1 MSSSYRIAGIDVHKK
16 MLAVVVTDVAAPSDW
31 EWERRTF
38 GTLDSE
44 LRALAGWLTE
54 REVCEAVMESTA
66 QYWMPV
72 WRALE
77 GQCELHL
84 AHAQSNR
91 APQGRKR
98 DFADAERLVRR
109 YVAGELILSFVPA
122 AEQRLWRTA
131 TRARHQLTCD
141 RVRLQNQLEALLE
154 DAQIKLSSCVS
165 DLLGL
170 SSRRMLQALAQ
181 GESDPASLV
190 ALAAPG
196 LHATPEQLQD
206 ALQSA
211 PGMSDLHR
219 QLLRLLLERL
229 QLIEQQREML
239 SLTIAQA
246 LQEHSA
252 AMARLIEIPG
262 FGVNSAQQIIAEVGP
277 QAATFAS
284 AAQLASWAGVCPGR
298 HESAGVSAS
307 NRCPKGNR
315 TMRRVLTEVALAAV
329 KTKGCVFQSL
339 YRRLVVRL
347 GHAKAIWAVAHRLCR
362 LVWKIQHQNA
372 NYQERSACPNTLVAK
387 QRTRRLIRQLQALGY
402 HVRLTPAAPSEQAG

>member
-1 MSSSYRIAGIDVHKK
+1 MPSSYRVAGIDVHKR
-16 MLAVVVTDVAAPSDW
+16 MLAVVVTDVTATGEW
-31 EWERRTF
+31 EWEQRSF

-44 LRALAGWLTE
+44 LRQLAEWLSE
-54 REVCEAVMESTA
+54 REVREAVMESTA

-77 GQCELHL
+77 AQCQLHL

-91 APQGRKR
+91 AAQGRKR
-98 DFADAERLVRR
+98 DFADAQRLVRR
-109 YVAGELILSFVPA
+109 LVAGELILSFVPS
-122 AEQRLWRTA
+122 AEQRLWRTV
-131 TRARHQLTCD
+131 TRARHQLTCE
-141 RVRLQNQLEALLE
+141 RVRLQNQLESLLE

-170 SSRRMLQALAQ
+170 SSRRMLEAVAEGETNPAVLA
-181 GESDPASLV
+181 

-196 LHATPEQLQD
+196 LRATPQQLAD
-206 ALQSA
+206 ALQGARRLSHV
-211 PGMSDLHR
+211 HR

-229 QLIEQQREML
+229 QLIEQHREIL
-239 SLTIAQA
+239 HKTVAQA
-246 LQEHSA
+246 LQEHSEA
-252 AMARLIEIPG
+252 VARLIEIPG
-262 FGVNSAQQIIAEVGP
+262 FGVNSAQQILAEVGP

-298 HESAGVSAS
+298 NESAGISTS
-307 NRCPKGNR
+307 DRCRKGNR
-315 TMRRVLTEVALAAV
+315 TMRRVLTEVALAAI
-329 KTKGCVFQSL
+329 KTNGCSFQSL

-362 LVWKIQHQNA
+362 LVWKILHQGA
-372 NYQERSACPNTLVAK
+372 NYQERSVCPNTLVAK

-402 HVRLTPAAPSEQAG
+402 SVQLSPITPVQPS

>member
-1 MSSSYRIAGIDVHKK
+1 MSSNYRVAGIDIHKR
-16 MLAVVVTDVAAPSDW
+16 MLAVVVADVAAPGEW
-31 EWERRTF
+31 EWERRIF

-44 LRALAGWLTE
+44 LRALADWLAE
-54 REVCEAVMESTA
+54 REVRELVMESTA

-131 TRARHQLTCD
+131 TRARYQLTCD

-154 DAQIKLSSCVS
+154 DAQIKLSSCLS

-170 SSRRMLQALAQ
+170 SSRRILQALGQ
-181 GESDPASLV
+181 GESDPAVL
-190 ALAAPG
+190 ATLAAPG

-206 ALQSA
+206 ALKSA
-211 PGMSDLHR
+211 AHMSDLHR
-219 QLLRLLLERL
+219 QLLRLSLQRL
-229 QLIEQQREML
+229 QLVEQQREIL
-239 SLTIAQA
+239 NQTIAQA
-246 LQEHSA
+246 LHPHSDA
-252 AMARLIEIPG
+252 LARLIEIPG

-277 QAATFAS
+277 AAATFAS
-284 AAQLASWAGVCPGR
+284 AAHLASWAGVCPGR
-298 HESAGVSAS
+298 NESAGVSTS

-329 KTKGCVFQSL
+329 KTKGCAFQFL
-339 YRRLVVRL
+339 YRRLVIRL
-347 GHAKAIWAVAHRLCR
+347 GHAKAIWAVAHRLCQ
-362 LVWKIQHQNA
+362 LVWKILRQGVR
-372 NYQERSACPNTLVAK
+372 YQERSSCPNTLVAK

-402 HVRLTPAAPSEQAG
+402 QVQLTPVTPERPC

>member
-1 MSSSYRIAGIDVHKK
+1 MPSEYRVAGIDVHKK
-16 MLAVVVTDVAAPSDW
+16 MLAVVITDVAAAGDW
-31 EWERRTF
+31 EWDRCTF
-38 GTLDSE
+38 GTLDSD
-44 LRALAGWLTE
+44 LRALGAWLAE
-54 REVCEAVMESTA
+54 RDVREVVMESTA

-77 GQCELHL
+77 RQCELHL

-109 YVAGELILSFVPA
+109 YVAGELILSFVPD

-154 DAQIKLSSCVS
+154 DAQIKLSGCVS

-170 SSRRMLQALAQ
+170 SSRRILHALAL
-181 GESDPASLV
+181 GERDPAGL
-190 ALAAPG
+190 ATLAAPG

-206 ALQSA
+206 ALHNA
-211 PGMSDLHR
+211 RHLGDLHR

-229 QLIEQQREML
+229 QLLEQQREIL
-239 SLTIAQA
+239 SQTIAQA
-246 LQEHSA
+246 LHQHAEA
-252 AMARLIEIPG
+252 LARLIEIPG

-277 QAATFAS
+277 QATTFSS

-298 HESAGVSAS
+298 NESAGVSTS

-315 TMRRVLTEVALAAV
+315 TMRRVLTELALAAV
-329 KTKGCVFQSL
+329 KTKGCLFQSL
-339 YRRLVVRL
+339 YRRLLIRL

-362 LVWKIQHQNA
+362 LVWKILHDGA
-372 NYQERSACPNTLVAK
+372 SYQERSACPNTLVAK
-387 QRTRRLIRQLQALGY
+387 QRTRRLIRQLKALGY
-402 HVRLTPAAPSEQAG
+402 HVQLTPVAP

>member
-1 MSSSYRIAGIDVHKK
+1 MSSEYRIAGIDVHKK
-16 MLAVVVTDVAAPSDW
+16 MLAVVITNVAAAGDW

-44 LRALAGWLTE
+44 LHALAAWLAE
-54 REVCEAVMESTA
+54 RGVHEVAMESTA
-66 QYWMPV
+66 QYWVPI

-109 YVAGELILSFVPA
+109 YVAGELVLSFVPD

-131 TRARHQLTCD
+131 ARARHQLTCD

-170 SSRRMLQALAQ
+170 SSRRILQALAQ
-181 GESDPASLV
+181 GESQPASLA

-196 LHATPEQLQD
+196 LRATPEQLQD
-206 ALQSA
+206 ALQAAIHLSA
-211 PGMSDLHR
+211 LHR
-219 QLLRLLLERL
+219 QLLRLSLDRL
-229 QLIEQQREML
+229 QLVEQQREIL
-239 SLTIAQA
+239 SQTIAQA
-246 LQEHSA
+246 LQKHSEA
-252 AMARLIEIPG
+252 VARLVEIPG
-262 FGVNSAQQIIAEVGP
+262 FGINSAQQIIAEVGP
-277 QAATFAS
+277 QAAAFPS
-284 AAQLASWAGVCPGR
+284 AAQMASWAGVCPGR
-298 HESAGVSAS
+298 NESAGVSTS
-307 NRCPKGNR
+307 NRCPKGSR

-329 KTKGCVFQSL
+329 KTKDCLFQSL
-339 YRRLVVRL
+339 YRRLVIRL

-362 LVWKIQHQNA
+362 LVWKILHEGA
-372 NYQERSACPNTLVAK
+372 SYQERSACPNTRIAK
-387 QRTRRLIRQLQALGY
+387 QRTRRLIRQLQSLGY
-402 HVRLTPAAPSEQAG
+402 HVQLTPISPQ

>member
-1 MSSSYRIAGIDVHKK
+1 MPFSYRVVGIDVHKK
-16 MLAVVVTDVAAPSDW
+16 MLAVVVSDVAAAGEW

-44 LRALAGWLTE
+44 LRQLAEWLAE
-54 REVCEAVMESTA
+54 REVREAVMESTA

-77 GQCELHL
+77 TQCQMHL

-91 APQGRKR
+91 APCGRKR

-109 YVAGELILSFVPA
+109 LVAGELILSFVPDA
-122 AEQRLWRTA
+122 QQRLWRTA
-131 TRARHQLTCD
+131 TRARHQLTSE

-170 SSRRMLQALAQ
+170 SSRRMIGAIAE
-181 GESDPASLV
+181 GETDPAVLA

-196 LHATPEQLQD
+196 LRATPEQLID
-206 ALQSA
+206 ALHGARHMSA
-211 PGMSDLHR
+211 VHR
-219 QLLRLLLERL
+219 QLLGLLLERL
-229 QLIEQQREML
+229 QLVDRQREIL
-239 SLTIAQA
+239 NQTIAQA
-246 LQEHSA
+246 LLEHSEA
-252 AMARLIEIPG
+252 VARLTEIPG
-262 FGVNSAQQIIAEVGP
+262 FGVNSAQQIVAEVGP
-277 QAATFAS
+277 QAAPFDS

-298 HESAGVSAS
+298 NESAGVSS
-307 NRCPKGNR
+307 SDRCPKGNR
-315 TMRRVLTEVALAAV
+315 TMRRVLCEVALAAV
-329 KTKGCVFQSL
+329 KTKGCLFQSL
-339 YRRLVVRL
+339 YRRLVTHL

-362 LVWKIQHQNA
+362 LVWKILHQGVR
-372 NYQERSACPNTLVAK
+372 YEERGACPNASVAR

-402 HVRLTPAAPSEQAG
+402 QVQLTPITPEQAS

>member
-1 MSSSYRIAGIDVHKK
+1 MSSGYRIAGIDVHKK
-16 MLAVVVTDVAAPSDW
+16 MLAVVVADVAAPGEW

-44 LRALAGWLTE
+44 LRALADWLAQQE
-54 REVCEAVMESTA
+54 VREVVMESTA

-77 GQCELHL
+77 RQCELHL

-109 YVAGELILSFVPA
+109 YVAGELILSFVPD
-122 AEQRLWRTA
+122 AEQRLWRAA

-154 DAQIKLSSCVS
+154 DAQVKLSSCVS

-170 SSRRMLQALAQ
+170 SSRRMLQALAE
-181 GESDPASLV
+181 GEVDPAFL
-190 ALAAPG
+190 ATLAAPG
-196 LHATPEQLQD
+196 LRATPQQLQD
-206 ALQSA
+206 ALQGA
-211 PGMSDLHR
+211 GHMSDLHR
-219 QLLRLLLERL
+219 QLLRLLLERV
-229 QLIEQQREML
+229 QLVEQQRELL
-239 SLTIAQA
+239 SQSIAQA
-246 LQEHSA
+246 LHDHSHA
-252 AMARLIEIPG
+252 LARLIEIPG
-262 FGVNSAQQIIAEVGP
+262 FGVNSAQQIVAEVGP
-277 QAATFAS
+277 HAASFAS
-284 AAQLASWAGVCPGR
+284 AAHLASWAGVCPGR
-298 HESAGVSAS
+298 NESAGISTS

-315 TMRRVLTEVALAAV
+315 TLRRVLTEVALAAV

-347 GHAKAIWAVAHRLCR
+347 GHAKAIWAIAHRLCR
-362 LVWKIQHQNA
+362 LAWKVLHEGVT
-372 NYQERSACPNTLVAK
+372 YQERGACPNTLVAK

-402 HVRLTPAAPSEQAG
+402 QVQLTPISADQPC